1 MFVQSMF
8 SSIDMTP
15 STPEIKTS
23 FSKVKEISKK
33 RIMRR
38 KSKVFT
44 LDNQIK
50 RLGLR
55 ISF

>member
-1 MFVQSMF
+1 
-8 SSIDMTP
+8 MTP
-15 STPEIKTS
+15 STPEIKTG

-33 RIMRR
+33 ITMRI

-50 RLGLR
+50 RLGLS